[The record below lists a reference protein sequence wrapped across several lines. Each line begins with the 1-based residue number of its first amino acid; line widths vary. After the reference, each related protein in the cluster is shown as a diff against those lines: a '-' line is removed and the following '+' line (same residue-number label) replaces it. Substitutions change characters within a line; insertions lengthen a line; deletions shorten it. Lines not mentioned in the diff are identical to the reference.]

1 MYIESADNI
10 MTINDN
16 LAPPTKQCSQL
27 IWDIF
32 SHWVL
37 YDEVT
42 SLGLQLLTLS
52 VVVLWGP
59 ILVLDSSVVYV
70 CTLWCCVRWDH
81 QTLYTDCVHNL
92 YITNLVFKTLQRAL
106 QLSLLET
113 QSDQKIFINFL
124 TLGKNNVEFTERLLK
139 LKIRNIARIYEFSWC
154 AFFLTE
160 NR

>member
-10 MTINDN
+10 ITINDN

-37 YDEVT
+37 WDEVT

-92 YITNLVFKTLQRAL
+92 YITILIFKTLQRAS
-106 QLSLLET
+106 QLNLLET
-113 QSDQKIFINFL
+113 QIDEENFEGMSSMTHL
-124 TLGKNNVEFTERLLK
+124 FCRQFKAVSLYSIICSELAPK
-139 LKIRNIARIYEFSWC
+139 
-154 AFFLTE
+154 
-160 NR
+160 